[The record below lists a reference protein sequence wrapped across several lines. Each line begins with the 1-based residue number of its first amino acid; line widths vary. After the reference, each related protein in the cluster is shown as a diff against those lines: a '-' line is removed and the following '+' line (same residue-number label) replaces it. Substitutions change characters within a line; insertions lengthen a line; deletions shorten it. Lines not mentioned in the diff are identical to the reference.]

1 MNKPFSVCL
10 LALFFVNMVFAA
22 SGLADESPH
31 DLLTQ
36 LRGHL
41 DDSRGNVGQGEN
53 NRASAPSASP
63 AVRLSLVDAIRYSI
77 EGNQDI
83 QVVSYTPQQAR
94 EEVVNAES
102 VYDPSVFAESSYR
115 RQPNLQSSVENIV
128 MEDTGVVQTGLR
140 KPLPTGGSLSTY
152 LETRYENLVD
162 AEFSRTYRNIFAPT
176 IEIRQPL
183 LKNLGSQKEKTAIKI
198 ANLQANISEEEFR
211 QKVIEIATKVS
222 RAYWQ
227 LYLYRALVKID
238 QENLDMAEEVYR
250 RETVRLSQ
258 GISQPLDV
266 ERARSNAQA
275 RRSTLLQSQ
284 QRFQVVMDQLKLL
297 LNSSNVTIDS
307 KTEVIPV
314 EEPHVEPIAVDE
326 IKIIDSALAGRPEI
340 KKAAQ
345 ELKIRKFEEE
355 LSAHQRLPN
364 LDVFG
369 RYSLSGYGKDFPEA
383 VNGTNL
389 NKDDAWAVGLSF
401 EIPIGNNSAES
412 VYRKKLLGRKQAS
425 AQVERERDQIKLDVK
440 QVVLSISYANGEI
453 DSSRLAMEAAEKV
466 VTGEFAR
473 FDIGQTTNEE
483 LLRAQDLLAVTSRNF
498 MRAVVDYNIALAELA
513 RAQGTIPQG
522 VSITEAR
529 R

>member
-1 MNKPFSVCL
+1 
-10 LALFFVNMVFAA
+10 
-22 SGLADESPH
+22 
-31 DLLTQ
+31 
-36 LRGHL
+36 
-41 DDSRGNVGQGEN
+41 
-53 NRASAPSASP
+53 
-63 AVRLSLVDAIRYSI
+63 
-77 EGNQDI
+77 
-83 QVVSYTPQQAR
+83 
-94 EEVVNAES
+94 
-102 VYDPSVFAESSYR
+102 VFAESSYR

-152 LETRYENLVD
+152 LETRYENLID

-198 ANLQANISEEEFR
+198 ANLQASISEEEFR

-238 QENLDMAEEVYR
+238 LENLDMAEEVYR

-297 LNSSNVTIDS
+297 LNRSNVTIDS
-307 KTEVIPV
+307 RTDVIPV
-314 EEPHVEPIAVDE
+314 EDPQLEPIEVDQT
-326 IKIIDSALAGRPEI
+326 KIIDSALAGRPEI

-369 RYSLSGYGKDFPEA
+369 R
-383 VNGTNL
+383 
-389 NKDDAWAVGLSF
+389 
-401 EIPIGNNSAES
+401 
-412 VYRKKLLGRKQAS
+412 
-425 AQVERERDQIKLDVK
+425 
-440 QVVLSISYANGEI
+440 
-453 DSSRLAMEAAEKV
+453 
-466 VTGEFAR
+466 
-473 FDIGQTTNEE
+473 
-483 LLRAQDLLAVTSRNF
+483 
-498 MRAVVDYNIALAELA
+498 
-513 RAQGTIPQG
+513 
-522 VSITEAR
+522 
-529 R
+529 

>member
-1 MNKPFSVCL
+1 
-10 LALFFVNMVFAA
+10 LAL
-22 SGLADESPH
+22 SPADVMAHEPAEVKTSAPDNSQLPGHRNYSP
-31 DLLTQ
+31 
-36 LRGHL
+36 
-41 DDSRGNVGQGEN
+41 GNPVQG
-53 NRASAPSASP
+53 PSASP
-63 AVRLSLVDAIRYSI
+63 ARPSPLTVRLSLLDAIRYSI

-83 QVVSYTPQQAR
+83 QVVSYTPKQAR

-115 RQPNLQSSVENIV
+115 RQPDLQSSVENIV
-128 MEDTGVVQTGLR
+128 MEDNWVVQTGIR

-152 LETRYENLVD
+152 LESRYENLVD

-176 IEIRQPL
+176 LEIRQPL

-211 QKVIEIATKVS
+211 QKVTEIATKVS

-227 LYLYRALVKID
+227 LYLYRALVRID

-250 RETVRLSQ
+250 REAVRLSQ
-258 GISQPLDV
+258 GLSQPLDM

-275 RRSTLLQSQ
+275 RRNTLLQSS
-284 QRFQVVMDQLKLL
+284 QRLQVVKDQLKLL
-297 LNSSNVTIDS
+297 LNSSDLTIDS
-307 KTEVIPV
+307 NTEVIPV
-314 EEPHVEPIAVDE
+314 EEPQLQPIEVDE
-326 IKIIDSALAGRPEI
+326 KKIIDTALAGRPEI
-340 KKAAQ
+340 RKAAQ
-345 ELKIRKFEEE
+345 ELEIRKAEET

-369 RYSLSGYGKDFPEA
+369 RYSLSGYGNDFPGA
-383 VNGTNL
+383 VNNTNL
-389 NKDDAWAVGLSF
+389 NRDDAWAVGLSF
-401 EIPIGNNSAES
+401 EVPIGNESAEA
-412 VYRKKLLGRKQAS
+412 VYRKKLLGRKQAG

-440 QVVLSISYANGEI
+440 QVALAISYASGDI
-453 DSSRLAMEAAEKV
+453 DSTRLAMEAAEKV
-466 VTGEFAR
+466 VAGEFAR

-483 LLRAQDLLAVTSRNF
+483 LLRAQDLLAGTSRNF

-513 RAQGTIPQG
+513 RAQGAIPHG